1 MTSNH
6 PSEPRTHH
14 RVRISLI
21 LLTILASSALASAGA
36 SETPPYIED
45 DTALRAYI
53 ADTGVSLEEAR
64 NRLRVQAEIGPHI
77 ERLRAQHAERLAFI
91 SIEAHPD
98 QHLRIGLKGAAVEP
112 DQVITI
118 AGTSV
123 RVVFQSGQPYTQ
135 QEFSQVL
142 AKTARVISGLI
153 PDVTGISGQPERRAI
168 EIHIEGFDTEVYE
181 PAVKE
186 IEAMSGLK
194 VEFRTGTSRSRNL
207 M

>member
-1 MTSNH
+1 M
-6 PSEPRTHH
+6 
-14 RVRISLI
+14 
-21 LLTILASSALASAGA
+21 
-36 SETPPYIED
+36 
-45 DTALRAYI
+45 AYS
-53 ADTGVSLEEAR
+53 GVSLEEAR
-64 NRLRVQAEIGPHI
+64 NRLRVQAEIDPHI
-77 ERLRAQHAERLAFI
+77 ERLRTQHAERLAFV

-118 AGTSV
+118 AGTAV
-123 RVVFQSGQPYTQ
+123 RVIFQSGQPYTQ
-135 QEFSQVL
+135 QEFSEVL

-168 EIHIEGFDTEVYE
+168 EIHIEGSDTEVYE